1 MLAMSFVISTVD
13 NLTKTPYLV
22 RRSQDFGSEVA
33 ARCLALRWDTVLK
46 LERKDWEG
54 WKGGT
59 K

>member
-1 MLAMSFVISTVD
+1 MSSVISIVD
-13 NLTKTPYLV
+13 IPTKSPYLM
-22 RRSQDFGSEVA
+22 RSQDFGSEVA